1 MLPEEIR
8 LRARELR
15 EATRKLVKRS
25 QEIAARA
32 DVLMWEAEAGTRSP
46 LLPEVRAAL
55 AAFRETIRRLAT
67 RER

>member
-15 EATRKLVKRS
+15 EAIRKLVKWS

-32 DVLMWEAEAGTRSP
+32 EVRMWEAEAGTRSAR
-46 LLPEVRAAL
+46 LPEVRAAL
-55 AAFRETIRRLAT
+55 AALHETIRRLAT